1 MKMIIRQFPDMM
13 FALLTENSPMKL
25 EEINNVL
32 LQIGDTED
40 AFLLYLCAHLVSY
53 ISLASVR

>member
-13 FALLTENSPMKL
+13 FALLTDNSPMKL

-32 LQIGDTED
+32 LQIGDTGD

-53 ISLASVR
+53 VLLA